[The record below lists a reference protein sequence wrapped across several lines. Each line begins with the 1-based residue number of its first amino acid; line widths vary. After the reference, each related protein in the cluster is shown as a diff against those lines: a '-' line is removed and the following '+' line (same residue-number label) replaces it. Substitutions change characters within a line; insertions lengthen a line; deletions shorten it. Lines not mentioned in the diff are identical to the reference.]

1 MGQLMQAIVIWL
13 GLLTCCINVEV
24 NGYCQGQGTFECHNG
39 ACISETK
46 HCDGHVDC
54 TDGSDEV
61 DCNQVFCKEPDW
73 FRCRNGRCIS
83 SGMRC
88 DDDDDCGDWSDE
100 DDCHIEH
107 VPKNCT
113 DSEWRCMDNNC
124 IIIDW
129 VCDGRQDCM
138 DGSDEL
144 QGCSTVL
151 SCHDGFMCKNG
162 HCLPITFH
170 CDGSDDC
177 GDNSDEDYCPS
188 VHYIPPENCT
198 TDKNL
203 HLCHDGRTCISLNE
217 LCDEVQ
223 HCPDHSDE
231 GPGCNNSKIT
241 CRTAWCNHRCIPTPQ
256 GPQCVCQTG
265 YTMAVNNTC
274 VDIDECL
281 EYGICDQKCLNMPGK
296 YDCYCDEGYEL
307 AEDKRTCR
315 ATGADPLLVFAST
328 DEIRGFYIKK
338 DFYFVIASKLERAVG
353 ISYDRGHVYWTDL
366 MFGEEAIVRSS
377 EDGSHVETL
386 VTAGLYEPEDL
397 MVDWVTE
404 NIYFTDAE
412 AKHIGV
418 CSNNGSMC
426 TVLVNED
433 IDKPRAIALLPTE
446 GLMFWSDWGKKIIAR
461 AGMDGSKPEAFIST
475 NLHYANGLTIDIHN
489 DRLYWVD
496 AKYLV
501 IESCKLDGT
510 DRRIILQNEV
520 KHPYSIAV
528 FEDTLYWSD
537 WQGHGI
543 QACNKFTGKNHRVV
557 VREKSKK
564 KFIYGI
570 HVYHPA
576 MISVMQN
583 PCKKADCSDLCLLAP
598 NRTYTCACPEHKVR
612 GADMHSCHESLK
624 QEVMIGAA
632 NNKLYAVGHQFLGK
646 QTFYEMSLQAVN
658 HIGAITYNSL
668 TGHLV
673 IFDAVQHKLF
683 NLGLKTMKLSQLAS
697 DVGYIDGMDFDY
709 LGNNIYLCDG
719 QKATIEILSL
729 TTLERPVLLHSF
741 EGEVPLDI
749 AVVPEEG
756 IMFIAMSRHLTSSEN
771 GPHIDRMTM
780 DGREHF
786 HIVESGLDGP
796 IISLHYD
803 KELHRV
809 FWTDP
814 NEGQIGSAAA
824 NGMDQ
829 HIYKHSI
836 NNPSDVASL
845 GRDLFW
851 TDWGQPYIYWANKFD
866 GESRMKRLMLDVP
879 KSQKLKLQ
887 GVRGIRAKP
896 NHPCQKENGG
906 CSHICALSQKRM
918 VCLCPM
924 GMQLKKNEKTC
935 FQPVVCSE
943 DKFKCKSDNLCIPR
957 NFRCNGRKDCQSG
970 EDELD
975 CEAKKCLDSQF
986 TCKNGQCISIE
997 KLCNGERDCL
1007 DGSDEKNCEKCE
1019 EAIQFKCSSGECVDI
1034 HDRCD
1039 HYPDCTDGSDESNC
1053 ENVSCPPTDFKC
1065 HIGVCVPKYWVC
1077 DGEPDCI
1084 DGTDELNCAP
1094 ITCGPDL
1101 FSCNNGRCVDKK
1113 LVCNHNDDCGDSS
1126 DEITCKHASSVV
1138 CQTTEIT
1145 CTSHNKSVISCVP
1158 MSARCNDIPDCPLGD
1173 DERGCEKC
1181 MDFQF
1186 KCNDGRCIP
1195 FEWTCD
1201 GTKDCADGSDEN
1213 QMHCH
1218 SQSVETGTPGPCTEY
1233 SCDNGACVSLSLVC
1247 NGRQDCS
1254 DSSDEGGFCGS
1265 SCKEGYPCQQVC
1277 MKTPRGPQCGC
1288 SKGFK
1293 LLNNGAK
1300 CQDINEC
1307 ESQVCAQVCHNT
1319 PGSFSCICDAGFE
1332 LRSDRISC
1340 KAIGKA
1346 KEFIFVADKQIRR
1359 VTHELRFM
1367 KIAYLDYDF
1376 KVTGLDVDSKL
1387 GMVYWSSDETNTI
1400 YRMSL
1405 IGGTKAYLTGIGSP
1419 TDIALDWITQNVYYV
1434 DKDTIQSIKVCNLD
1448 SQQHA
1453 TVVHVDSG
1461 YSASRIAVDP
1471 FAGFIFW
1478 IEISTWNIEI
1488 PKSILIRAD
1497 MSGENRKTLVNEH
1510 MMLVYGIALDVVRKR
1525 IFIADEHQN
1534 TIESMGY
1541 SGEDRHVVVDSNEHV
1556 QKPINL
1562 ALFEG
1567 TLYWL
1572 TSGTG
1577 QLTSYKLYGP
1587 PERPF
1592 DKHQLY
1598 SYGTEHFAILQA
1610 SMQPI
1615 IVNPC
1620 ANHTCDEMCVLSP
1633 SGYPVCLCSDGTIV
1647 EMGKSCPKEEL
1658 HDGSRSSHGLDSS
1671 KESGG
1676 TQAAG
1681 KSSAGLVMGLIIIAV
1696 IIATLLGAYYY
1707 KYRGKKNSKFGF
1719 SMHFQNPT
1727 FGVRNSTENPSTP
1740 PQGLVPGQHQYTNP
1754 FDSSGVLEH
1763 PDGKVLILSQQ
1774 EKPPVII
1781 RIPSQSSERTD
1792 AADFEMEDDTSQ
1804 EFVSDNNDMKAPL
1817 IS

>member
-144 QGCSTVL
+144 QG
-151 SCHDGFMCKNG
+151 
-162 HCLPITFH
+162 
-170 CDGSDDC
+170 
-177 GDNSDEDYCPS
+177 
-188 VHYIPPENCT
+188 
-198 TDKNL
+198 
-203 HLCHDGRTCISLNE
+203 
-217 LCDEVQ
+217 
-223 HCPDHSDE
+223 
-231 GPGCNNSKIT
+231 KIT

-426 TVLVNED
+426 TVL
-433 IDKPRAIALLPTE
+433 
-446 GLMFWSDWGKKIIAR
+446 
-461 AGMDGSKPEAFIST
+461 
-475 NLHYANGLTIDIHN
+475 
-489 DRLYWVD
+489 
-496 AKYLV
+496 
-501 IESCKLDGT
+501 
-510 DRRIILQNEV
+510 IILQNEV

-537 WQGHGI
+537 WQGHDI

-624 QEVMIGAA
+624 QEVMIVAA

-729 TTLERPVLLHSF
+729 TTLERTVLLHSF

-866 GESRMKRLMLDVP
+866 GESRMKRLML
-879 KSQKLKLQ
+879 
-887 GVRGIRAKP
+887 
-896 NHPCQKENGG
+896 
-906 CSHICALSQKRM
+906 
-918 VCLCPM
+918 
-924 GMQLKKNEKTC
+924 
-935 FQPVVCSE
+935 VVCSE

-1039 HYPDCTDGSDESNC
+1039 HYPDCTD
-1053 ENVSCPPTDFKC
+1053 VSCPPTDFKC

-1084 DGTDELNCAP
+1084 DGTDELNC
-1094 ITCGPDL
+1094 
-1101 FSCNNGRCVDKK
+1101 
-1113 LVCNHNDDCGDSS
+1113 
-1126 DEITCKHASSVV
+1126 
-1138 CQTTEIT
+1138 
-1145 CTSHNKSVISCVP
+1145 
-1158 MSARCNDIPDCPLGD
+1158 
-1173 DERGCEKC
+1173 
-1181 MDFQF
+1181 
-1186 KCNDGRCIP
+1186 
-1195 FEWTCD
+1195 
-1201 GTKDCADGSDEN
+1201 
-1213 QMHCH
+1213 
-1218 SQSVETGTPGPCTEY
+1218 
-1233 SCDNGACVSLSLVC
+1233 
-1247 NGRQDCS
+1247 
-1254 DSSDEGGFCGS
+1254 
-1265 SCKEGYPCQQVC
+1265 
-1277 MKTPRGPQCGC
+1277 
-1288 SKGFK
+1288 
-1293 LLNNGAK
+1293 
-1300 CQDINEC
+1300 
-1307 ESQVCAQVCHNT
+1307 
-1319 PGSFSCICDAGFE
+1319 
-1332 LRSDRISC
+1332 
-1340 KAIGKA
+1340 GK
-1346 KEFIFVADKQIRR
+1346 
-1359 VTHELRFM
+1359 
-1367 KIAYLDYDF
+1367 
-1376 KVTGLDVDSKL
+1376 
-1387 GMVYWSSDETNTI
+1387 
-1400 YRMSL
+1400 
-1405 IGGTKAYLTGIGSP
+1405 
-1419 TDIALDWITQNVYYV
+1419 
-1434 DKDTIQSIKVCNLD
+1434 
-1448 SQQHA
+1448 
-1453 TVVHVDSG
+1453 
-1461 YSASRIAVDP
+1461 
-1471 FAGFIFW
+1471 FIFW
-1478 IEISTWNIEI
+1478 IEISKWNIEI

-1541 SGEDRHVVVDSNEHV
+1541 SGEDRHVVVDSNE
-1556 QKPINL
+1556 KPINL

-1587 PERPF
+1587 PERRF

-1615 IVNPC
+1615 VVNPC

-1633 SGYPVCLCSDGTIV
+1633 SGYPVCLCFDGTIV